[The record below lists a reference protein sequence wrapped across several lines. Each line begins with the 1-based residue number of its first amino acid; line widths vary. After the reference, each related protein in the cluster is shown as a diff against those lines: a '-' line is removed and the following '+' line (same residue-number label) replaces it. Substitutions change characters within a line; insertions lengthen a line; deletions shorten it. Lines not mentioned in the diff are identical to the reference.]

1 MAQAGLADF
10 LSRFAEFDCV
20 DYTKIN
26 GALAEAAL
34 FTDATWGEAEALG
47 SMLYAAH
54 ALSSQGLGSGAASAA
69 SSNLGIKSRS
79 SGSHKIEYTD
89 TAHGFDNHYFATSY
103 GRLFAQIRAQISP
116 AVVSIQ

>member
-10 LSRFAEFDCV
+10 LSRFAEFESV
-20 DYTKIN
+20 DTIKIN
-26 GALAEAAL
+26 GALAEASL
-34 FTDATWGEAEALG
+34 FTDTTWGEAEALG

-69 SSNLGIKSRS
+69 SSNSGIKSRS

-89 TAHGFDNHYFATSY
+89 TANGIENHYFATPY
-103 GRLFAQIRAQISP
+103 RRQFAQLRLQ
-116 AVVSIQ
+116 VSVPVLSVR

>member
-1 MAQAGLADF
+1 MAQASLADF

-54 ALSSQGLGSGAASAA
+54 ALSSQGLGSGSVSLENA
-69 SSNLGIKSRS
+69 GIKSRS
-79 SGSHKIEYTD
+79 SGSHKIEYSETK
-89 TAHGFDNHYFATSY
+89 HGIENHYFGSPY
-103 GRLFAQIRAQISP
+103 GRQFADLKARVSP
-116 AVVSIQ
+116 AVLSVR

>member
-1 MAQAGLADF
+1 MVQASLADF

-26 GALAEAAL
+26 GVLAEAAL
-34 FTDATWGEAEALG
+34 FTDTTWGEAEALG

-69 SSNLGIKSRS
+69 SANSGIRSRS

-89 TAHGFDNHYFATSY
+89 TQGGIENHYFATPY
-103 GRLFAQIRAQISP
+103 GRQFADLKARVSP
-116 AVVSIQ
+116 AIISVN